1 MRTNII
7 RIGNSQ
13 GIRIPKVL
21 LQQSRLGTEVELEV
35 VGERIVIRAVS
46 RPREGWEEKFRAL
59 ADQEAGGDVLIDND
73 LTGTSDWDKE
83 EWEW

>member
-13 GIRIPKVL
+13 GIRIPKIL
-21 LQQSRLGTEVELEV
+21 LEQSRLGTEVELEV
-35 VGERIVIRAVS
+35 ENEMIVIRSAT
-46 RPREGWEEKFRAL
+46 RPREGWKEKFRL
-59 ADQEAGGDVLIDND
+59 MSESGDDKMIDEGPGDQTE
-73 LTGTSDWDKE
+73 WDKE